1 MINKIIFK
9 KIQFNNINFKNFDKY
24 ILKKGL
30 FIFPAG
36 PALATIDESKEYYK
50 SLKKADLVFFDSGFF
65 VLLLRFFKN
74 INVEKFSGYKFL
86 NLFFDYLKKNK
97 NKKVFCIDPNV
108 KFSKSNKLFLRNLG
122 LKNIYNYL
130 APEYKIKDLSDKK
143 LLKKLKKIKPDF
155 ILTNISG
162 GKQEILGL
170 YLKENIN
177 MKMTILCTGGAI
189 SFFTKDQAPINNL
202 IDQFYLGWF
211 VRLMFNP
218 VLFFSRYIRGLKLVP
233 MVIFS
238 KIKVIK

>member
-130 APEYKIKDLSDKK
+130 APKYKIKDLSDKK
-143 LLKKLKKIKPDF
+143 LLKQLKKIKPDF
-155 ILTNISG
+155 VLTNIGG

-218 VLFFSRYIRGLKLVP
+218 VLFFSRYIRGLKLIP

>member
-9 KIQFNNINFKNFDKY
+9 KIQFNNISFRNFDKY

-108 KFSKSNKLFLRNLG
+108 KFSKSNKLFLKNLG

-143 LLKKLKKIKPDF
+143 LLKQLKKIKPDF
-155 ILTNISG
+155 VLTNIGG

-211 VRLMFNP
+211 VRLIFNP
-218 VLFFSRYIRGLKLVP
+218 VLFFSRYIRGLKLIP

>member
-1 MINKIIFK
+1 M
-9 KIQFNNINFKNFDKY
+9 
-24 ILKKGL
+24 

-143 LLKKLKKIKPDF
+143 LLKQLKKIKPDF
-155 ILTNISG
+155 VLTNIGG

>member
-9 KIQFNNINFKNFDKY
+9 KIRFNNISFRNFDKY

-30 FIFPAG
+30 FVFPAG
-36 PALATIDESKEYYK
+36 PALAMIDESKEYYN

-74 INVEKFSGYKFL
+74 INVVKFSGYKFL
-86 NLFFDYLKKNK
+86 DLFFDYLKKNK
-97 NKKVFCIDPNV
+97 KKKVFCIDPNK
-108 KFSKSNKLFLRNLG
+108 KFSKSNKLFLRDLG

-130 APEYKIKDLSDKK
+130 APEYKIKNLSDKK

-211 VRLMFNP
+211 VRLIFNP
-218 VLFFSRYIRGLKLVP
+218 ALFFCRYIRGLKLVP

-238 KIKVIK
+238 TIKVIK